1 MSKTTP
7 IFELVDNLPQDG
19 VTVRTLQ
26 ALDFVVPGQWENLV
40 GFDHTIEKVARTDDQ
55 QRIQQIGER
64 AIHLYNDP
72 EQGYQTALWLYQ
84 TVDSTDQ
91 ALGAAAMAN
100 KVGEKISFLG
110 FLQSITPKADRA
122 QTIDLGLKLVVEV
135 VAFCQV
141 NGLPGDSIGDFVK
154 ALGSYSDE
162 SLMRMAGLVCIDG
175 LIPFGADFS
184 RQAMK
189 LLEQLSPSELEA
201 NNTYQRIKDYVPG
214 DTLDGQLGFIQ
225 QSFSSVQGWI
235 EAFIQERNL
244 SPEKL
249 TASLNNYIEFTDDKL
264 DYLAA
269 FLDMST
275 NYFEHTGTQSMARR
289 LIRRAMAEV

>member
-7 IFELVDNLPQDG
+7 LFELVDKLPRDG

-40 GFDHTIEKVARTDDQ
+40 GFDQTIEKVARTSDQ
-55 QRIQQIGER
+55 KRIQQIGER
-64 AIHLYNDP
+64 ALQLYNDP
-72 EQGYQTALWLYQ
+72 EQGYQTAIWLYQ

-100 KVGEKISFLG
+100 KVGEKIRFLG
-110 FLQSITPKADRA
+110 FLQSITPKADHA

-154 ALGSYSDE
+154 ALGSYSNE

-175 LIPFGADFS
+175 LIPFGPDFS
-184 RQAMK
+184 RQVMQ
-189 LLEQLSPSELEA
+189 LLAKISPSELES
-201 NNTYQRIKDYVPG
+201 NDTYQRIKDYLPG
-214 DTLDGQLGFIQ
+214 STLDGRMQFIQ

-235 EAFIQERNL
+235 DGFVEERNL
-244 SPEKL
+244 TPEKL
-249 TASLNNYIEFTDDKL
+249 TASLNTYIEFTDDKL

-289 LIRRAMAEV
+289 LIRRAMAEI